1 MTQRRSRRSSGGPPP
16 GAWLSTYGDMV
27 TLLLCMFVLLFSMAT
42 LDARK
47 FREVVISMRS
57 ALGVLPGARVPHEGP
72 SLEAEMLRQQLMR
85 EEEIAMTTL
94 LERLEDYIREQ
105 GLEADLKVTRE
116 TPGIV
121 IRFADTVLFDLGRD
135 ELKAE
140 ARSLLERMAAFLG
153 GEEYHVRVEGHTDNL
168 PIRTERFPSN
178 WELSTARATRVV
190 RFLAETK
197 AMDPTRLSVVGF
209 GEFRPLVPNTSEA
222 NRALNR
228 RVDLV
233 VLRPSLS
240 AR

>member
-1 MTQRRSRRSSGGPPP
+1 
-16 GAWLSTYGDMV
+16 MV

-72 SLEAEMLRQQLMR
+72 SLEAEILRQQLMR

-135 ELKAE
+135 ELKPE

-197 AMDPTRLSVVGF
+197 AMDPTRLSAVGF

-233 VLRPSLS
+233 ILRPSLS

>member
-1 MTQRRSRRSSGGPPP
+1 
-16 GAWLSTYGDMV
+16 
-27 TLLLCMFVLLFSMAT
+27 MFVLLFSMAT

-72 SLEAEMLRQQLMR
+72 SLEAEILRQQLMR

-135 ELKAE
+135 ELKPE

-197 AMDPTRLSVVGF
+197 AMDPTRLSAVGF

-233 VLRPSLS
+233 ILRPSLS